1 MIFHGGEFPGDTN
14 MIWFLSHPYLTF
26 ALGIFLLSV
35 VNNTI
40 QGVLDIFRN
49 PKVKTPEESPREE
62 KPAYNDSFFDPNVH

>member
-1 MIFHGGEFPGDTN
+1 
-14 MIWFLSHPYLTF
+14 MIWFLTHPYLTF

-49 PKVKTPEESPREE
+49 PKVKGVEPPREE
-62 KPAYNDSFFDPNVH
+62 KPIYNDSFLDPNMH